1 MIDTFAIRCSV
12 LHLAFGGVL
21 TEQIETDEKVSTLL
35 ARVNPTKS
43 IVQTENVPYDIPA
56 SWAWVK
62 LSDLYMI
69 NPKVEANDN
78 MDSAFVPMEKISAG
92 FDKSFSYEIQNW
104 AQASKNHTRFSDGDV
119 AFAKITPCFEN
130 RKSFIACGLPNGIG
144 GGTTELII
152 LRQSEML
159 PEYTY
164 YLILD
169 QRFILTGTSSYKG
182 TVGQQRVQSD
192 VVKNYLVPVPPYEE
206 QKRIVEK
213 IQQSFFILDTIDA
226 LQTQYHDNLAI
237 LKSKLIDAGIQ
248 GKLTEQLP
256 EDGTAEE
263 LYQQIQQEKQ
273 ALEKAGKIKKSKPLP
288 PVSDEEKPFDIPD
301 SWKWVRFS
309 NLMTNI
315 STGPFGS
322 MLHKSD
328 YVSKGIPLVNPM
340 NIVNGKILP
349 SEKMMV
355 SEESKLRLSSYIL
368 HEGMIV
374 MGRRGEIGRC
384 AIVNKNEEGWLCG
397 TGSFFME
404 PINRIFVKYIVI
416 LLSTIYAKTFLGGQ
430 SIGMTMS
437 NLNHTI
443 LTKMPVPLPP
453 LSEQKRIVAML
464 EEMLPLCE
472 MM

>member
-12 LHLAFGGVL
+12 LHLAFSGVL
-21 TEQIETDEKVSTLL
+21 TEHIETDGNISDLL
-35 ARVNPTKS
+35 TRANPTKS
-43 IVQTENVPYDIPA
+43 IAQTENVPYDIPA

-62 LSDLYMI
+62 LSDLYKI
-69 NPKVEANDN
+69 NPKVEADDN
-78 MDSAFVPMEKISAG
+78 IDSAFVSMEKISAG
-92 FDKSFSYEIQNW
+92 FDRSFSYEIQNW
-104 AQASKNHTRFSDGDV
+104 AQASKNHTRFTDGDV

-192 VVKNYLVPVPPYEE
+192 VIKNYLVPVPPYEE

-213 IQQSFFILDTIDA
+213 IQQAFSILDTIDT
-226 LQTQYHDNLAI
+226 LQTQYHNNLAI

-256 EDGTAEE
+256 EDSTAEE

-288 PVSDEEKPFDIPD
+288 PVSDEEKPFDIPEN
-301 SWKWVRFS
+301 WKWIRLKELGVFSGGKTPSMANHEYWDKGDVLWITSKDMKRKYISASEMMITKQAAQDMTIYPENTVLFVVRSGILRRLFPVAILKDKGTI
-309 NLMTNI
+309 NQDLKAIELYIHDMHEYVYYLLKGLEKTILFQYTKDGTTVNNI
-315 STGPFGS
+315 VFDS
-322 MLHKSD
+322 MLSM
-328 YVSKGIPLVNPM
+328 PL
-340 NIVNGKILP
+340 
-349 SEKMMV
+349 
-355 SEESKLRLSSYIL
+355 
-368 HEGMIV
+368 
-374 MGRRGEIGRC
+374 
-384 AIVNKNEEGWLCG
+384 
-397 TGSFFME
+397 
-404 PINRIFVKYIVI
+404 
-416 LLSTIYAKTFLGGQ
+416 
-430 SIGMTMS
+430 
-437 NLNHTI
+437 
-443 LTKMPVPLPP
+443 PLPP
-453 LSEQKRIVAML
+453 LAEQRRIVAKL
-464 EEMLPLCE
+464 EELLPLCE
-472 MM
+472 G